1 MDAYYSWRGEGY
13 VVKVKNKRSSLEVID
28 KVLPYVLVVICVA
41 SARFIESELIVFPI
55 YIASLIVYV
64 WRRYDAQ
71 IFVGA
76 AIFSLLTCA
85 ILLIGG
91 CEKTADRAAVWAYY
105 FLVVGIIGLFVDY
118 LRGGEN
124 DKEENSRVKSAF

>member
-1 MDAYYSWRGEGY
+1 MSKI
-13 VVKVKNKRSSLEVID
+13 KVGLSNLKSID
-28 KVLPYVLVVICVA
+28 EVLPYALIIICVA

-55 YIASLIVYV
+55 YIVSLVIYV
-64 WRRYDAQ
+64 WRRYDAR
-71 IFVGA
+71 IFIGA

-105 FLVVGIIGLFVDY
+105 FLVVGIIGLFIDY
-118 LRGGEN
+118 LRGGR
-124 DKEENSRVKSAF
+124 K